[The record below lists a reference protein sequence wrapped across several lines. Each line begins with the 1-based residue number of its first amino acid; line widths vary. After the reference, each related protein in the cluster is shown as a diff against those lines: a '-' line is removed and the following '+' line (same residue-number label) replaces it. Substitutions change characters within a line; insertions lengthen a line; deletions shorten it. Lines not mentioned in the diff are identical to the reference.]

1 MSSFTVLNFSKKVS
15 KNQIMANFRKRGKT
29 WQYRISFKDNNGVY
43 QKEEKGGF
51 KTKKEAEAAA
61 DEAKKRLNSHSEF
74 DRDITLYDFFKH
86 WSEVYKKP
94 HVTEATW
101 RTYKRTLNLIDKYIK
116 DKPLSSITPT
126 FYQSVLNIMAETYR
140 QESMDKFYFQIKSA
154 MKIAV
159 HEKIISENFA
169 DFTKAKSK
177 LAARPVEEKFLH
189 EDEYLNLLTVGEEKM
204 QYTSYFACY
213 LTAVTGLRFAELLG
227 LTWDH
232 IDYKLKE
239 ISIQKT
245 WDYSITNDFA
255 DTKNESS
262 KRKIPISDKT
272 VELLQQYKE
281 NYWHENKYNRVI
293 YNLSNNG
300 LNKTVKKIA
309 GRKIHPH
316 SLRHSFA
323 SYLIYKGVDL
333 LTVSKLLGH
342 ENLNVTLKVYAHQ
355 LKEMEQKN
363 NDVIRGIFDKL

>member
-1 MSSFTVLNFSKKVS
+1 
-15 KNQIMANFRKRGKT
+15 MANFRKRGKT
-29 WQYRISFKDNNGVY
+29 WQFRLSYKDNNGEY
-43 QKEEKGGF
+43 KKFEKGGY

-61 DEAKKRLNSHSEF
+61 DEAKKRLNNHSDF
-74 DRDITLYDFFKH
+74 DNDISLYDFFEK
-86 WSEVYKKP
+86 WAKVYKKP

-116 DKPLSSITPT
+116 DKPIAEITPT
-126 FYQSVLNIMAETYR
+126 FYQAVLNKMSLLYR
-140 QESMDKFYFQIKSA
+140 QESLDKFYFQIKSA

-159 HEKIISENFA
+159 HEKVISENFA

-177 LAARPVEEKFLH
+177 LAARPVEEKYLH
-189 EDEYLNLLTVGEEKM
+189 ADEYLKLLAIAEEKM
-204 QYTSYFACY
+204 EYTSYFACY
-213 LTAVTGLRFAELLG
+213 LTAVTGMRFAELLG

-232 IDYKLKE
+232 VDFSKKE

-262 KRKIPISDKT
+262 KRKIPISSKT
-272 VELLQQYKE
+272 INLLKKYKKE
-281 NYWHENKYNRVI
+281 YWHENKYDRVI

-300 LNKTVKKIA
+300 LNKTIKVIA
-309 GRKIHPH
+309 GRKVHPH

-323 SYLIYKGVDL
+323 SYLIYKGIDL

-355 LKEMEQKN
+355 LKEMEQEN
-363 NDVIRGIFDKL
+363 NDVIRKIFNKL